1 MQRNNAQRAVT
12 EGLTFVAPYDDP
24 YTVAGQGSIGDE
36 ILRQVGDPAR
46 LDAIFVAIGGGGL
59 IAGVGA
65 FVKALH
71 PHVKII
77 GVEPSGANAM
87 AMSLA
92 RGVRV
97 TLSKVDGFADGVAVK
112 HVGAETFRLCRDVV
126 DGVVLVDNAAISGAI
141 KDVFNET
148 RSILEPAGAVA
159 VRAQGLWWR
168 QAVVAAAA
176 GRCWGDQRGCW
187 AAQAVPVLLL
197 SVLLLLWPAPRR
209 PLGGQAHWCCW
220 VGWYTSLPPSSASH
234 SPHLLPPT
242 SSAHQINNTTPPHP
256 QVAGAKAWLKAT
268 GAKGRTVVAVTSG
281 ANINFER
288 LRLVSELADVGSSTE
303 VMLATQIPERP
314 GSFRE
319 FVAVATAGGVSVT
332 EFKYRYSAG
341 QAAAILWSAGVPD
354 RAAGAALVERLNEAG
369 LQTSD
374 ISDID
379 AAQVHLRH
387 LVGGRARSYMGEL
400 PFERM
405 FQVQFPER
413 PGALARF
420 LGVLDAAWNV
430 TLFHYRQTGNAT
442 SYVLLGIQVPPE
454 ADADFRRA
462 QRKLKDEFGF
472 QEITGRA
479 KAVFDSFLT

>member
-220 VGWYTSLPPSSASH
+220 VGWYTSLPTVIGFP
-234 SPHLLPPT
+234 L
-242 SSAHQINNTTPPHP
+242 TTPSPSNLLCSSNKQHNTAPPPGRRRQGVAQGDRRQGPHRRRRH
-256 QVAGAKAWLKAT
+256 V
-268 GAKGRTVVAVTSG
+268 GRQHQ
-281 ANINFER
+281 
-288 LRLVSELADVGSSTE
+288 L
-303 VMLATQIPERP
+303 
-314 GSFRE
+314 
-319 FVAVATAGGVSVT
+319 
-332 EFKYRYSAG
+332 
-341 QAAAILWSAGVPD
+341 
-354 RAAGAALVERLNEAG
+354 
-369 LQTSD
+369 
-374 ISDID
+374 
-379 AAQVHLRH
+379 
-387 LVGGRARSYMGEL
+387 
-400 PFERM
+400 
-405 FQVQFPER
+405 
-413 PGALARF
+413 
-420 LGVLDAAWNV
+420 
-430 TLFHYRQTGNAT
+430 
-442 SYVLLGIQVPPE
+442 
-454 ADADFRRA
+454 
-462 QRKLKDEFGF
+462 
-472 QEITGRA
+472 
-479 KAVFDSFLT
+479 

>member
-1 MQRNNAQRAVT
+1 M
-12 EGLTFVAPYDDP
+12 
-24 YTVAGQGSIGDE
+24 
-36 ILRQVGDPAR
+36 GDPAR
-46 LDAIFVAIGGGGL
+46 LDAVFVAIGGGGL

-65 FVKALH
+65 FIKALH
-71 PHVKII
+71 PHVRII
-77 GVEPSGANAM
+77 GVEPTGANAM

-92 RGVRV
+92 KGARV
-97 TLSKVDGFADGVAVK
+97 TLGKVDGFADGVAVK
-112 HVGAETFRLCRDVV
+112 HVGAETFRLCRQLV

-159 VRAQGLWWR
+159 V
-168 QAVVAAAA
+168 
-176 GRCWGDQRGCW
+176 
-187 AAQAVPVLLL
+187 
-197 SVLLLLWPAPRR
+197 
-209 PLGGQAHWCCW
+209 
-220 VGWYTSLPPSSASH
+220 
-234 SPHLLPPT
+234 
-242 SSAHQINNTTPPHP
+242 
-256 QVAGAKAWLKAT
+256 AGAKAWLKAT
-268 GAKGRTVVAVTSG
+268 GAKGSTVVAVTSG

-288 LRLVSELADVGSSTE
+288 LRLVSELADIGTSTE

-314 GSFRE
+314 GSFRQ
-319 FVAVATAGGVSVT
+319 FVSVATGSSSGSGSNGSAAAVPVPPTSVT

-341 QAAAILWSAGVPD
+341 QAASILWSAGVPD
-354 RAAGAALVERLNEAG
+354 AAAGKALVERLNAAD
-369 LQTSD
+369 LPTTD

-387 LVGGRARSYMGEL
+387 LVGGRPRCFMGEL

-420 LGVLDAAWNV
+420 LDVLDAAWNV

-479 KAVFDSFLT
+479 KEVFDSFLT